1 MKQSIALTELMRCL
15 DEFAPF
21 ALASDWDN
29 SGLQIGDF
37 SVPITG
43 ILLCVDCTEAVVQEA
58 VEKRCELIL
67 SHHPL
72 LFRPFKQIVEQFGS
86 QRVVRQLI
94 RHNIALVSTHTNL
107 DYAEKGLC
115 FAMAKTLGLAEIQ
128 PVIGP
133 GEEDAGYGRWGCIE
147 TMPRRALAHRAK
159 EAFSATTVKYAGA
172 PDAPVRTV
180 LTASGSGLKAVLHH
194 ALQLGVDAVVTS
206 DVAYNDALDAVA
218 AGLCVVDAGHFDTE
232 KACCEV
238 WRQTLQTKFA
248 ALQYSVRL
256 YTAQY
261 SVDVFKQV

>member
-21 ALASDWDN
+21 ALASGWDN

-94 RHNIALVSTHTNL
+94 RHNIALISTHTNL

-147 TMPRRALAHRAK
+147 TMPLRALAHRAK

-172 PDAPVRTV
+172 PGMRPGAHRADRLRQRAQGSAASCFAAGGGCGGYVGCGVQRCAGRRGGRPVRGGCRP
-180 LTASGSGLKAVLHH
+180 L
-194 ALQLGVDAVVTS
+194 
-206 DVAYNDALDAVA
+206 
-218 AGLCVVDAGHFDTE
+218 
-232 KACCEV
+232 
-238 WRQTLQTKFA
+238 
-248 ALQYSVRL
+248 
-256 YTAQY
+256 
-261 SVDVFKQV
+261 

>member
-1 MKQSIALTELMRCL
+1 M
-15 DEFAPF
+15 
-21 ALASDWDN
+21 
-29 SGLQIGDF
+29 
-37 SVPITG
+37 
-43 ILLCVDCTEAVVQEA
+43 
-58 VEKRCELIL
+58 
-67 SHHPL
+67 
-72 LFRPFKQIVEQFGS
+72 EQFGS

-147 TMPRRALAHRAK
+147 TMPLRALAQRAK

-172 PDAPVRTV
+172 SDAPVRTV
-180 LTASGSGLKAVLHH
+180 LTASGSGLQSSA
-194 ALQLGVDAVVTS
+194 AS
-206 DVAYNDALDAVA
+206 CFA
-218 AGLCVVDAGHFDTE
+218 AGGGCGGYVGCGVQRCAGRRGGRPVRGGCRHFDTE

-238 WRQTLQTKFA
+238 WRQTLQTKFD

-256 YTAQY
+256 YTAQN

>member
-147 TMPRRALAHRAK
+147 TMPLRALAHRAK

-172 PDAPVRTV
+172 PDAPAQDV
-180 LTASGSGLKAVLHH
+180 SGIK
-194 ALQLGVDAVVTS
+194 
-206 DVAYNDALDAVA
+206 
-218 AGLCVVDAGHFDTE
+218 
-232 KACCEV
+232 
-238 WRQTLQTKFA
+238 
-248 ALQYSVRL
+248 
-256 YTAQY
+256 
-261 SVDVFKQV
+261 